1 MSGLLIDDAFPGVI
15 SAKTHGIID
24 YIHAGTNFVF
34 AALFR
39 RTNKRASAAAFALGA
54 GVLANALMTDYLLGV
69 FRVYSFKVHGALD
82 YGVAASCAAIPIVLG
97 IEDDPESAYFN
108 LQGAGET
115 LIAAVSDYNDDSGSR
130 RTRRAMG
137 VLQGRRAA

>member
-15 SAKTHGIID
+15 SARTHGIID
-24 YIHAGTNFVF
+24 YIHAGTNFLA

-39 RTNKRASAAAFALGA
+39 RTNKRASAAAFALGLD
-54 GVLANALMTDYLLGV
+54 VLLNALMTDYPLGV

-82 YGVAASCAAIPIVLG
+82 YGLAISCAALPKILG
-97 IEDDPESAYFN
+97 MEDDPESAYFN

-115 LIAAVSDYNDDSGSR
+115 IIAAISDYNDNSGSR
-130 RTRRAMG
+130 RSRDWNEY
-137 VLQGRRAA
+137 RRAA

>member
-24 YIHAGTNFVF
+24 YIHAGTNFVV

-39 RTNKRASAAAFALGA
+39 RTNKRASGAAFAMGV
-54 GVLANALMTDYLLGV
+54 GVLANALMTDYPLGV
-69 FRVYSFKVHGALD
+69 FRVYSFKVHGVD
-82 YGVAASCAAIPIVLG
+82 YGVAASCAALPRLLG
-97 IEDDPESAYFN
+97 IEDDPESTYFN

-115 LIAAVSDYNDDSGSR
+115 MIAALSDYNDDSGSR
-130 RTRRAMG
+130 RARRGIGEVA
-137 VLQGRRAA
+137 QGRRAA

>member
-24 YIHAGTNFVF
+24 YIHAGTNFLF

-39 RTNKRASAAAFALGA
+39 RTNKRASGAAFALGVS
-54 GVLANALMTDYLLGV
+54 VLANALMTDYPTGV

-82 YGVAASCAAIPIVLG
+82 YGVAASCAAIPKILG
-97 IEDDPESAYFN
+97 IEDDPEAIYFN

-115 LIAAVSDYNDDSGSR
+115 LIAALSDYNDDSGSR
-130 RTRRAMG
+130 RAGRRMD
-137 VLQGRRAA
+137 VVQGRRAA

>member
-15 SAKTHGIID
+15 SARTHGIID
-24 YIHAGTNFVF
+24 YIHAGTNFLA

-39 RTNKRASAAAFALGA
+39 RTNRRASAAALALGLN
-54 GVLANALMTDYLLGV
+54 VLANALMTDYPLGV

-82 YGVAASCAAIPIVLG
+82 YGVAISSAAIPRILAF
-97 IEDDPESAYFN
+97 EDEPESAYFN

-115 LIAAVSDYNDDSGSR
+115 IIAALSDYTDNSGSR
-130 RTRRAMG
+130 RSRRSA
-137 VLQGRRAA
+137 QSRRAA